1 MGDEGGFAPNLKSN
15 EEALE
20 VVMEAITAAGYT
32 PGEQVSITLDPAMS
46 ELWDEK
52 KGKYVMKKSKSGEYT
67 PAEMVDFWAGLCAK
81 YPIISIE
88 DGMAE
93 DDWDVPKPQEP
104 WQSFG
109 AGARYGTLLHDLL
122 QWQAERDWP
131 LAQGLEGPEWRAL
144 MERQPLLTDAERA
157 LLSPWLRAIT
167 VTPLPLAGASDV
179 VLGSLKTAD
188 TTPSRPYIA
197 PQHSFGYV
205 STPCAR
211 IPSPTDFLSVTAIS
225 EPPPGADPR
234 SVRRGTFRRRHKR
247 W

>member
-1 MGDEGGFAPNLKSN
+1 MTGEERERRTILLGDDSGAASWHASN
-15 EEALE
+15 EHERE
-20 VVMEAITAAGYT
+20 VDT
-32 PGEQVSITLDPAMS
+32 
-46 ELWDEK
+46 EK
-52 KGKYVMKKSKSGEYT
+52 
-67 PAEMVDFWAGLCAK
+67 LRL
-81 YPIISIE
+81 
-88 DGMAE
+88 AE

-131 LAQGLEGPEWRAL
+131 LAQGLEGPEWCAL

-188 TTPSRPYIA
+188 TTPSAIA
-197 PQHSFGYV
+197 RTTT
-205 STPCAR
+205 STP
-211 IPSPTDFLSVTAIS
+211 SP
-225 EPPPGADPR
+225 
-234 SVRRGTFRRRHKR
+234 
-247 W
+247 